1 MSEFRLNAAGEIYAY
16 IPHVEGITYV
26 DKAKRSEAFDALLDA
41 LETNEPNDVIEQR
54 QKALA
59 SA

>member
-1 MSEFRLNAAGEIYAY
+1 MNEFEYTQHGEIYAY
-16 IPHVEGITYV
+16 IPHVGGITYV

-41 LETNEPNDVIEQR
+41 LEANEPNDVIEQR
-54 QKALA
+54 QKELA